1 VWPHYCSNI
10 YKMRMLP
17 CAHYPMEEAPDLT
30 YQELD
35 EFFKS

>member
-1 VWPHYCSNI
+1 
-10 YKMRMLP
+10 MRMLP

-35 EFFKS
+35 EFFKR